1 MDAEERR
8 EDELPSA
15 APLGIVLG
23 VRVLTQNN
31 ILFCLTEVVEKG
43 FITGDFVRVLRGY
56 AREAENLNDTFR
68 GGRRGNDFSE
78 ARDLLSRY
86 ERALHS
92 IEQEFSRRN
101 ACSE

>member
-43 FITGDFVRVLRGY
+43 FITGDFVRVVRGY
-56 AREAENLNDTFR
+56 VKEAENLRDW
-68 GGRRGNDFSE
+68 GRGNDFSQ
-78 ARDLLSRY
+78 ARHLLSRY